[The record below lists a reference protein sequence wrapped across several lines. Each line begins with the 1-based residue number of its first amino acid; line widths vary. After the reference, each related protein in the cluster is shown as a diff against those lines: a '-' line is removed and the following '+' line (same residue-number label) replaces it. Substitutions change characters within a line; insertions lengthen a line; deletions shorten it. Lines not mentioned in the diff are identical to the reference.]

1 MVIDDEIAFVGS
13 FNLDPRSVEYN
24 TEVGLIVRDAA
35 FARQLRQRIERDIA
49 PRNSYFIAK
58 KEGVP
63 LVRIG
68 NRFLNHV
75 SEALPLLDPW
85 PFRLCSSF
93 RLREGRKPVSPSH
106 PNFYDQWEDVGN
118 FPQLGFFARKQVAA
132 RLFKSTAMILK
143 PLL

>member
-75 SEALPLLDPW
+75 SEALPLIDPW

-93 RLREGRKPVSPSH
+93 RLRKGEEPVNPSN
-106 PNFYDQWEDVGN
+106 PDFYDHWDDVGN
-118 FPQLGFFARKQVAA
+118 FPQLSFFARKKIAA
-132 RLFKSTAMILK
+132 RLFKSAAMILK